1 LNYKLKKV
9 LTLSK
14 STGRMNIN
22 YTKKHKK
29 FIMLWRKKDTFYY
42 P

>member
-1 LNYKLKKV
+1 
-9 LTLSK
+9 
-14 STGRMNIN
+14 MNIN

>member
-1 LNYKLKKV
+1 MD
-9 LTLSK
+9 T
-14 STGRMNIN
+14 N

-42 P
+42 L